1 MPTELSYKKR
11 IKNIKAKSMLST
23 ACYRWLFRL
32 WKPCGKLST
41 IRENPVTLLKHWIG
55 LQW

>member
-23 ACYRWLFRL
+23 ACYR
-32 WKPCGKLST
+32 
-41 IRENPVTLLKHWIG
+41 
-55 LQW
+55 